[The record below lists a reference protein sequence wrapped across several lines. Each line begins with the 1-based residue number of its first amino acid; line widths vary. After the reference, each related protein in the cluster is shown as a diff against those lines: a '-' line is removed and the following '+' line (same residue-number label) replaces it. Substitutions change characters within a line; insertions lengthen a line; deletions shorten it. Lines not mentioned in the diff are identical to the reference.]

1 MPNKSRLIPV
11 FVFSAV
17 IAGCV
22 TTQPPRVP
30 PVTTEATGLSLTGK
44 VVSHE
49 LATIDVEKSRA
60 FYGEL
65 FGWEFETIPGKP
77 RDYTVVR
84 KDGKFIGGM
93 FEFIRE
99 DGGHEKGEWIPMF
112 SVPDVDSASDG
123 IAPSGGAIV
132 SGPRDL
138 PDRGRLTLATDPQGA
153 AFLLLSSNHGDPRD
167 GDAEMNSW
175 IWDELWTS
183 DPDAALEF
191 YDRMFAYESE
201 VRDSTI
207 SHLYY
212 LLSRDGQKRGGIMQ
226 LSNPEVRP
234 HWVPFIRV
242 ENVAAIVDQAVK
254 IGAQLIGEARQTAHG
269 DLAAL
274 MLDATGAPI
283 IVLEFQD

>member
-1 MPNKSRLIPV
+1 MANKSRLLPLLLVPAI
-11 FVFSAV
+11 

-30 PVTTEATGLSLTGK
+30 PVTTEATGLTLTGK

-49 LATIDVEKSRA
+49 LATNDVEKSKA

-65 FGWEFETIPGKP
+65 FGWTFETIPGKP

-93 FEFIRE
+93 FEFIR
-99 DGGHEKGEWIPMF
+99 DGKTHENGEWIPMF
-112 SVPDVDSASDG
+112 SIPDVDSASDG
-123 IAPSGGAIV
+123 IESAGGAIV

-153 AFLLLSSNHGDPRD
+153 VFLLLSSNHGDPKD
-167 GDAEMNSW
+167 SDPEMDTW
-175 IWDELWTS
+175 VWDELWTS
-183 DPDAALEF
+183 DPDSALKF
-191 YDRMFAYESE
+191 YDDIFAYDSES
-201 VRDSTI
+201 RDSTI

-226 LSNPEVRP
+226 LPNPEIRP

-242 ENVAAIVDQAVK
+242 ESVTAIVDQAVNL
-254 IGAQLIGEARQTAHG
+254 GAKLIGKPQQTAHG
-269 DLAAL
+269 DMAAL
-274 MLDATGAPI
+274 LLDATGAPI
-283 IVLEFQD
+283 IVLEIKD